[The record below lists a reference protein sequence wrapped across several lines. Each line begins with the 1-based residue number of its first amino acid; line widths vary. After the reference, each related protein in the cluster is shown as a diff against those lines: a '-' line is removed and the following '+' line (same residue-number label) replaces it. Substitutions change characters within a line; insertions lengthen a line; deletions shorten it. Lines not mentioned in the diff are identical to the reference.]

1 MNALTQALGS
11 AAPALMADLEAF
23 YKDLHQHPELSM
35 QEVRTARI
43 VADTMQDLGYEVTR
57 EVGVTGVVCVMK
69 NGDGPTVMLRADMDA
84 LPRTRGCPMPAASQ
98 RAMRTASRSGWRTRA
113 ATTCMSRG

>member
-1 MNALTQALGS
+1 MSPLTQAL
-11 AAPALMADLEAF
+11 AAADPALMSELEAL

-43 VADTMQDLGYEVTR
+43 VADAMDKLGYEVTR

-69 NGDGPTVMLRADMDA
+69 CKIGPFFRLAEAFTIIATIWTGPGASCISAPSSESPAFGRVFIC
-84 LPRTRGCPMPAASQ
+84 LPVSLG
-98 RAMRTASRSGWRTRA
+98 
-113 ATTCMSRG
+113 